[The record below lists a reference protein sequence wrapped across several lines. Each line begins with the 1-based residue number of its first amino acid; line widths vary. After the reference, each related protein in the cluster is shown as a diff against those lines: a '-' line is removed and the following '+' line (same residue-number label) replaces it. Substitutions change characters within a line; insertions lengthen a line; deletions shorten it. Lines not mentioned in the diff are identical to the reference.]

1 MDIGLENRLDRVLIS
16 LVWESK
22 GRSHFGKIRAI
33 VLGEYQGARTLGK
46 IRAIA
51 SDFTVIQKY

>member
-16 LVWESK
+16 LVLERK
-22 GRSHFGKIRAI
+22 GRSDLR
-33 VLGEYQGARTLGK
+33 K

-51 SDFTVIQKY
+51 LWEDQGDRTSLDPKLL